1 MSNARLILLLTALTP
16 LHTAAQPVVG
26 EVVEEGTGMPVPGAM
41 VILFDGTGTR
51 VDRVLS
57 NAAGKFIVRA
67 EAPGPHYITVERIG
81 YANWT
86 TDRFEPEAGGDLL
99 TIAVPVEAIP
109 LDGLDVSGG
118 RRCEVRP
125 EEGRAT
131 ARVWEEVRKALSVEE
146 YTRQESLYRYTL
158 ARYERTL
165 DRDAE
170 EVLHDDTTI
179 TENLA
184 AAFVSVPVEYLAS
197 QGFVQA
203 VEDSTTVYFAP
214 DAGALLSDP
223 FLDSHCFGL
232 REGEDGRIGL
242 IFRPIEG
249 REVPDIGGVLWVSAE
264 TSELERME
272 FVYLNLI
279 RSRELGEP
287 GGEVAFTR
295 LPDGAWIVREW
306 RIRMPHLVPTRR
318 GRVWRSAYREEG
330 GVTWAITDT
339 RDRTILHAESATVSG
354 VVTGPTGMGPPPEPV
369 VVEVL
374 GAPLRAMTEDDGS
387 FLLSSLRQG
396 RHVLRVERPLLST
409 WGIASPREVVAEG
422 RPGEVTH
429 VRMRTPTIA
438 DALDASCGGAP
449 RPAESVPFL
458 GRITSM
464 DGTPRGEM
472 TVEIHWPRASGY
484 SAAATA
490 APRGPE
496 GTPEPEWTI
505 GREGAFVTATTT
517 TDWRGL
523 FLLCDVPAGSRLR
536 VSVNGPA
543 DDDPVFRTT
552 FFVPPGQ
559 STVVENLVL
568 PTAEDRMSTLVA
580 KMESAVDLPAP
591 DTVVDSDRSAPAPA
605 ARQPGADTTQYRVT
619 LHLRDAEDGE
629 PLLGALIELPG
640 HPRPHVTGMNG
651 QVSLEVRAGRHTLTV
666 NKGGYTTLHGAF
678 RVVGD
683 GDLGVSLRELGDVDM
698 SIPRRLL
705 VRVSEFGSG
714 RLIQG
719 ASVSVPGKG
728 ALLTDGQGSV
738 EFEDLSDPVAGVTAE
753 GFGYETHGEMVTLDA
768 DGTTVVEVALAIDA
782 LVLDPLEVEVES
794 GLLEKMGVY
803 WRIDRGWPDTLLT
816 REALVEHGE
825 PNLADA
831 FRRLPGVMVSF
842 KGPMFI
848 LTTYSGCEIP
858 VLLDGRS
865 VGRSVVGLALNDI
878 PAETVE
884 MAEVYQPGRVPARFG
899 QSPCGLILMWSR
911 EAALA
916 SPP

>member
-1 MSNARLILLLTALTP
+1 MRTARLILLLTALAP
-16 LHTAAQPVVG
+16 FRAAAQPVVG
-26 EVVEEGTGMPVPGAM
+26 VVVEEGSGTPVPGAM
-41 VILFDGTGTR
+41 VILYDSTGTQ
-51 VDRVLS
+51 VARVLS
-57 NAAGKFIVRA
+57 NAAGRFLVHA
-67 EAPGPHYITVERIG
+67 GEPGLHYITVERIG

-86 TDRFEPEAGGDLL
+86 TDRFEPKAGGGLL

-131 ARVWEEVRKALSVEE
+131 ARVWEEVRKALSAEE
-146 YTRQESLYRYTL
+146 FTRQESLYRYTL

-170 EVLHDDTTI
+170 HVLHSDTAI
-179 TENLA
+179 VENLA

-197 QGFVQA
+197 RGFVQA
-203 VEDSTTVYFAP
+203 AEDSTTVYFAP
-214 DAGALLSDP
+214 DAGALISGP

-242 IFRPIEG
+242 IFRPVEG
-249 REVPDIGGVLWVSAE
+249 REVPDIGGVLWVNAA

-279 RSRELGEP
+279 RSREVGEP

-306 RIRMPHLVPTRR
+306 RIRMPHLVPDLL

-330 GVTWAITDT
+330 GVTWAITDP
-339 RDRTILHAESATVSG
+339 RGRTILHAESATVSG
-354 VVTGPTGMGPPPEPV
+354 VVTGPSGTGPPPGPV

-374 GAPLRAMTEDDGS
+374 GTPLRAITEEDGT

-396 RHVLRVERPLLST
+396 RHVLRVQRPLLSN
-409 WGIASPREVVAEG
+409 WGIASPREVAAEG

-449 RPAESVPFL
+449 RPAETAPFL
-458 GRITSM
+458 GRITTL
-464 DGTPRGEM
+464 DGTPRDEM
-472 TVEIHWPRASGY
+472 RVEVRWPRASGY
-484 SAAATA
+484 SAAAVA
-490 APRGPE
+490 APRGPR
-496 GTPEPEWTI
+496 GMPEQAWTV
-505 GREGAFVTATTT
+505 GREGAFVTAATT

-523 FLLCDVPAGSRLR
+523 FLLCDVPTGSRLR

-543 DDDPVFRTT
+543 DDDSALRTT
-552 FFVPPGQ
+552 FFVPPGEA
-559 STVVENLVL
+559 TIVENLVV
-568 PTAEDRMSTLVA
+568 PTAEDRMSTVVA
-580 KMESAVDLPAP
+580 KTESAVDRPAL
-591 DTVVDSDRSAPAPA
+591 DTVADPEPDAPSPTAP
-605 ARQPGADTTQYRVT
+605 RPVADTTQYRVT

-629 PLLGALIELPG
+629 PLLGALIELSG
-640 HPRPHVTGMNG
+640 HLRPYVTGMNG
-651 QVSLEVRAGRHTLTV
+651 QVSMEVRAGRHTLTV
-666 NKGGYTTLHGAF
+666 NKGGYTTLYGAF

-683 GDLGVSLRELGDVDM
+683 GDLGVSLRELGDVDT
-698 SIPRRLL
+698 SIPQRLL

-719 ASVSVPGKG
+719 ASVSVPGER
-728 ALLTDGQGSV
+728 ARLSDGEGSV
-738 EFEDLSDPVAGVTAE
+738 VFEDLRGPVVEVGVE
-753 GFGYETHGEMVTLDA
+753 GFGYESHTEPVTLTK
-768 DGTTVVEVALAIDA
+768 DGTTVVEVAMAINA
-782 LVLDPLEVEVES
+782 LVLDPLQVEVES
-794 GLLEKMGVY
+794 GFLERMGVY

-816 REALVEHGE
+816 REAITEHGE

-831 FRRLPGVMVSF
+831 FRKLPGVMVNF
-842 KGPMFI
+842 KGPIVI
-848 LTTYSGCEIP
+848 LTTYGGCEIP
-858 VLLDGRS
+858 VLLDGRP
-865 VGRSVVGLALNDI
+865 VGRSVVGLSLNDI
-878 PAETVE
+878 PAEYLE
-884 MAEVYQPGRVPARFG
+884 MAEVYQPGRVPGRFG
-899 QSPCGLILMWSR
+899 MSPCGIILLWSR